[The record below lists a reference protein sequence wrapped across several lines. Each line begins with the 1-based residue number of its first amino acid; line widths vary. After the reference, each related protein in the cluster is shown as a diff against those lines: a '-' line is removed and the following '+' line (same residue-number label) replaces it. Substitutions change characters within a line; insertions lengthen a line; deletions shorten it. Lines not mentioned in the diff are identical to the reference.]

1 MLAAAH
7 TPGGFGGV
15 PQSVGL
21 DFMHADQKA
30 GRVGMGREGKA
41 FGGALP
47 NPFPGAHHVETALRI
62 ATQPAPREKF
72 ADGGYM
78 PPRPGFGE
86 MGDFRSI
93 LSPTAGGIITSEVPG
108 RTDHIPTS
116 VASDSYVMPA
126 DVVSGLGEGNTLAG
140 ARLMQ
145 DFLSTGPHGVPLQ
158 HGSHGSTIPH
168 PPPAPSEGGRSTTT
182 YSPHFAKGGAAPAV
196 PPIQR
201 APLKPAHVH
210 GARDAEPKVI
220 LAGGEF
226 LIDPHQIA
234 YHPNLGNLSP
244 NDHNPEHYRRAINHG
259 HKVLDAFVVAKRKEI
274 AQEMLKLPGPKK
286 D

>member
-15 PQSVGL
+15 SQAVGL
-21 DFMHADQKA
+21 DFMHADQRA
-30 GRVGMGREGKA
+30 GRVGKA
-41 FGGALP
+41 TGGVLP

-62 ATQPAPREKF
+62 AGQPAPRARF

-86 MGDFRSI
+86 MGDYRSI
-93 LSPTAGGIITSEVPG
+93 LSPTAGGIIASEIPG

-116 VASDSYVMPA
+116 VASDSYVLPA

-145 DFLSTGPHGVPLQ
+145 EFLSTGPHGIPLQ
-158 HGSHGSTIPH
+158 RSGGRGHTIPH
-168 PPPAPSEGGRSTTT
+168 APAVSPEGGRTTTT
-182 YSPHFAKGGAAPAV
+182 YTPNFSPAFAKGGDIP
-196 PPIQR
+196 R
-201 APLKPAHVH
+201 APLKAAHVD
-210 GARDAEPKVI
+210 GARPEQVPVV
-220 LAGGEF
+220 LAGGEM

-234 YHPNLGNLSP
+234 YHPNLGNLNP
-244 NDHNPEHYRRAINHG
+244 NDPNPAHYRKALDHG
-259 HKVLDAFVVAKRKEI
+259 HKVLDAFVVAKRKQI

>member
-15 PQSVGL
+15 PQKVGL

-30 GRVGMGREGKA
+30 GRVGKA
-41 FGGALP
+41 AGGVLP

-62 ATQPAPREKF
+62 AGQPASRAKF
-72 ADGGYM
+72 ASGGYS
-78 PPRPGFGE
+78 PPHPGFGE
-86 MGDFRSI
+86 QGDYRSI
-93 LSPTAGGIITSEVPG
+93 LSPTAGGIIASEIPG

-116 VASDSYVMPA
+116 VASDSYVIPA

-145 DFLSTGPHGVPLQ
+145 EFLSTGPHGTPLLR
-158 HGSHGSTIPH
+158 GGGHGSTIPH
-168 PPPAPSEGGRSTTT
+168 PPAAPPEGGRSTTT
-182 YSPHFAKGGAAPAV
+182 YSPNFAKGGDIP
-196 PPIQR
+196 R
-201 APLKPAHVH
+201 APLKHAHVD
-210 GARDAEPKVI
+210 GAHPDETPVI
-220 LAGGEF
+220 LAGGEM
-226 LIDPHQIA
+226 LVDPHQIA
-234 YHPNLGNLSP
+234 YHPNLGNLNP
-244 NDHNPEHYRRAINHG
+244 NDRNPAHYRKALNHG
-259 HKVLDAFVVAKRKEI
+259 HKVLDAFVVAKRKQV